1 MRRTMLIP
9 VLILLMLISFA
20 GCREKNKVK
29 VDRKI
34 EMHSDSTENRD
45 TILKK
50 TAEKVHR
57 EANKKITDEVKEIE
71 KNP

>member
-1 MRRTMLIP
+1 MRRAMLLP
-9 VLILLMLISFA
+9 VLILLMLISIT
-20 GCREKNKVK
+20 GCRESERMKVSRK
-29 VDRKI
+29 VEI
-34 EMHSDSTENRD
+34 HSDRNENRD

-57 EANKKITDEVKEIE
+57 EASKKITDEVKEIE